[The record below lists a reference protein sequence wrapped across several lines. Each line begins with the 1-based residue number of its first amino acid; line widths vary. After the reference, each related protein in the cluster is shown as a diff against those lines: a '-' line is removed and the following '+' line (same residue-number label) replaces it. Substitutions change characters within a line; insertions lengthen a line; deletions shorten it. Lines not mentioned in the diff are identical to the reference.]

1 MFAIRPLLRRLTHGV
16 TLGVRII
23 VIDAEERVLLVRHGY
38 TPGWHF
44 PGGGVDAGEAAEDA
58 ARRELME
65 ETNVEAV
72 GPLHLHGLYFNA
84 RFGNRD
90 HVACYCAPTFVC
102 GPTPRPRF
110 EIAEIG
116 FFPLGSLPEG
126 TSPGTRRRLDE
137 IMGGGSIS
145 AMW

>member
-23 VIDAEERVLLVRHGY
+23 VIDENERVLLVRHGY

-44 PGGGVDAGEAAEDA
+44 PGGGVDVGEAAEDA
-58 ARRELME
+58 ARRELKE
-65 ETNVEAV
+65 ETNVDAL
-72 GPLHLHGLYFNA
+72 GPLHLHGFYFNA

-90 HVACYCAPTFVC
+90 HVACYRATTFLC

-110 EIAEIG
+110 EIADIG
-116 FFPLGSLPEG
+116 FFPLGSLPDG
-126 TSPGTRRRLDE
+126 TSPGTRRRLKE
-137 IMGGGSIS
+137 VAEGGPASGV
-145 AMW
+145 W